1 MIQECTSVLLNQGYK
16 KTVLVQWHATLLKL
30 EPLKLLKI
38 ASNLTHPTWS
48 VWMYCTFAEH
58 LQRSCIKFTWK
69 DTKAHRLAYIFTTS
83 YGRNSINVR
92 LVRKHFI
99 KIWKELPVNHFLSGR
114 KNTALTPTITRTC
127 RLWITLNIELSH
139 FQDKQK

>member
-48 VWMYCTFAEH
+48 V
-58 LQRSCIKFTWK
+58 
-69 DTKAHRLAYIFTTS
+69 
-83 YGRNSINVR
+83 
-92 LVRKHFI
+92 
-99 KIWKELPVNHFLSGR
+99 
-114 KNTALTPTITRTC
+114 
-127 RLWITLNIELSH
+127 
-139 FQDKQK
+139 